1 MKVLRDVFG
10 WGHDSNG
17 NVLSMRNSTERSMNV
32 FVDAKHLVLEIQR
45 ERGSNDFESVKVPI
59 EMVLAMLE
67 ADGLLGQSDEE

>member
-32 FVDAKHLVLEIQR
+32 FVEAKHLVLEIQK
-45 ERGSNDFESVKVPI
+45 ERGSNDLDIIKVPI

-67 ADGLLGQSDEE
+67 AEGLLGQGDKE